1 VVVLHLVTQVPEV
14 VVLLLRVQMEV
25 QTEVVEDQ
33 EQQTLFQALL
43 LPTRAVVVEEVITTV
58 QWVLP
63 DQVVEVSVLR
73 TMLEQQVAVQQI
85 QEVVEEVL
93 EEPQKVTTQQ
103 EVTEVLVL
111 LLSATR
117 RTDQTVFQLHLQ
129 EEL

>member
-1 VVVLHLVTQVPEV
+1 
-14 VVLLLRVQMEV
+14 MEV